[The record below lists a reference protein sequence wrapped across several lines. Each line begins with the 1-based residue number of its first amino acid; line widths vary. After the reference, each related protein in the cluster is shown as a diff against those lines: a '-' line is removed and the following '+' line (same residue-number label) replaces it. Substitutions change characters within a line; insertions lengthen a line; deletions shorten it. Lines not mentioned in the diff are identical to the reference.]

1 MCKVKMAPSHP
12 GDYIRTEVIE
22 EMVSGVRYFCK
33 SRRSSNREVYMRRR
47 IYPEMASSL
56 AGLMRPFWTSAL
68 GLALIGSLL
77 AGAVVWS
84 EETVEETAS
93 EEEGIRK
100 GGSYSDTVYV
110 LEEVVVVGSRHAP
123 RSVKESA
130 APVDVLNAEELRTQ
144 AALDMDD
151 ILRTLVPSYNIQ
163 RHGIDDEATLV
174 RPATLR
180 GLPPDNLLVLVNGK
194 RRHRSGVIALL
205 GSSLNA
211 GSQGPDLSV
220 IPTIAIEQ
228 MEILRGGAAAQ
239 YGSDAIAGVL
249 NMRLR
254 EASEGVLVEMRGGQY
269 SEGDGRLA
277 QAAANV
283 GLPLT
288 RDGFFNL
295 SLEYR
300 QLDPTIRSGTRANA
314 ATLSDRGYPVE
325 HPAQIWGSPD
335 VDGAWNTFFN
345 AGVDLDIGAEAYG
358 FGGWAKRQTEG
369 GFFFRAPGTSSAR
382 SGVFRIGDERAVA
395 DLDLGDDVDPSNLDV
410 PSLDA
415 SFEEVQAFVE
425 RYKGDLFL
433 FNERFPGGFTPRF
446 GADIRDLSLVAGL
459 RGERGSGLKWDASV
473 SAARSNIEFF
483 IFNTINASLGPDTPT
498 SFRPR
503 DYIQTEVAANLD
515 FSHAVEVG
523 PLASPLDVA
532 WGAEWRQETF
542 ESVAGDE
549 ASYVLGPYAEQGFSS
564 GSNGY
569 QGLDPRNA
577 GAWSRPNYAFYL
589 DVQANVVP
597 ALQLGT
603 ALRYEDFY
611 DDFGN
616 TLNGKLS
623 ALWRASDRVIL
634 RSTASTGFRAPS
646 PGQANFT
653 AVTTGFSGIGG
664 LTEQGQVP
672 PTHPIAAALGGVA
685 LTEEKSVGFSVGTA
699 VELTDELDL
708 TLDYFDISIEDR
720 ISLTGNIKITEEIAS
735 LIRETEALEGVSV
748 LQEIKF
754 FSNDFDTG
762 TRGIDLV
769 LSWTRVWDSQS
780 LSNVDLAYNWT
791 QSNLDDFS
799 QVRQVTEFLGT
810 PLAEPIDVSLL
821 TPRRQVELEQ
831 MNPEHRLV
839 LTGRHQQGPWDA
851 TVRPSYFSAWKACR
865 FQASDCGDLDSFDGG
880 VIVDAEVGYALGER
894 YRIGLGAQN
903 ILDSVPDA
911 DPDETAGQGNLR
923 PASTPWD
930 YNGAFWYTR
939 LFMQF

>member
-1 MCKVKMAPSHP
+1 MQ
-12 GDYIRTEVIE
+12 
-22 EMVSGVRYFCK
+22 
-33 SRRSSNREVYMRRR
+33 RR
-47 IYPEMASSL
+47 IDTNIASFPASL
-56 AGLMRPFWTSAL
+56 IRPFGTTVLSL
-68 GLALIGSLL
+68 VLVGSLL
-77 AGAVVWS
+77 VGKAAWS
-84 EETVEETAS
+84 EEAEESETVAEETAFQ
-93 EEEGIRK
+93 EEATGK
-100 GGSYSDTVYV
+100 GGADTTVVYT
-110 LEEVVVVGSRHAP
+110 LEEIVVVGSRHAP

-130 APVDVLNAEELRTQ
+130 APVDVLHAAELRTQ
-144 AALDMDD
+144 AAVDMDD
-151 ILRTLVPSYNIQ
+151 ILRNLVPSYNIQ
-163 RHGIDDEATLV
+163 KHGIDDEATLV

-180 GLPPDNLLVLVNGK
+180 GLPPDNLLVLVDGK

-220 IPTIAIEQ
+220 IPIIAIEQ
-228 MEILRGGAAAQ
+228 MEILRDGAAAQ

-254 EASEGVLVEMRGGQY
+254 NAAQGVLLEIRGGQY
-269 SEGDGRLA
+269 FEGDGRLT

-288 RDGFFNL
+288 QDGFFNF

-314 ATLSDRGYPVE
+314 ATLSERGYPVE
-325 HPAQIWGSPD
+325 DPAQIWGSPD

-345 AGVDLDIGAEAYG
+345 AGVDLGNGAEAYG

-382 SGVFRIGDERAVA
+382 GGVFRVGNERAVA
-395 DLDLGDDVDPSNLDV
+395 DLDLDDDIDPSTVDV

-415 SFEEVQAFVE
+415 SFEEVQAFVD
-425 RYKGDLFL
+425 RYQGDLFL

-459 RGERGSGLKWDASV
+459 RGQRDSGLKWDASV

-483 IFNTINASLGPDTPT
+483 IFNTINASLGPATST

-503 DYIQTEVAANLD
+503 DYIQTEVAADLD
-515 FSHAVEVG
+515 FSYAVGVG
-523 PLASPLDVA
+523 ALASPLDVA

-542 ESVAGDE
+542 ESVAGDL
-549 ASYVLGPYAEQGFSS
+549 ASYQAGPFSDQGFSI

-569 QGLDPRNA
+569 QGLHPRNA
-577 GAWSRPNYAFYL
+577 GKWSRPNYALYL
-589 DVQANVVP
+589 DIQADVAP
-597 ALQLGT
+597 PLQLGL
-603 ALRYEDFY
+603 AVRYEDFY
-611 DDFGN
+611 KDFGN

-623 ALWRASDRVIL
+623 ALWRATDRVTL
-634 RSTASTGFRAPS
+634 RSTANTGFRAPS
-646 PGQANFT
+646 PGPANFT
-653 AVTTGFSGIGG
+653 AVTTSFSGLGG

-685 LTEEKSVGFSVGTA
+685 LTEEESVGFSVGTA
-699 VELTDELDL
+699 VELTDELEL
-708 TLDYFDISIEDR
+708 TLDYFDISVKDR
-720 ISLTGNIKITEEIAS
+720 ISLTGNIEITEEIS
-735 LIRETEALEGVSV
+735 RLIQEKEALKGVSV

-769 LSWTRVWDSQS
+769 LSWRRVWDSQS
-780 LSNVDLAYNWT
+780 LSTVDFAWNWT
-791 QSNLDDFS
+791 TTNLDGFS
-799 QVRQVTEFLGT
+799 QVRRVTEFLGT
-810 PLAEPIDVSLL
+810 SLDEPIDVSLL
-821 TPRRQVELEQ
+821 TRRRQVELEQ

-839 LTGRHQQGPWDA
+839 LTGRHQLGSWNA
-851 TVRPSYFSAWKACR
+851 MLRPSYFGDWKACR
-865 FQASDCGDLDSFDGG
+865 FQANSCGDLDSFDGS
-880 VIVDAEVGYALGER
+880 VIVDAEAGYAINER
-894 YRIGLGAQN
+894 YRLGLGVQN
-903 ILDSVPDA
+903 MFDSAPDA
-911 DPDETAGQGNLR
+911 APEETAGQGNLR

-939 LFMQF
+939 LFVEF

>member
-1 MCKVKMAPSHP
+1 MANEGGEASEIDVERYETQPAPDPLSVRCQTWRAL
-12 GDYIRTEVIE
+12 IQAE
-22 EMVSGVRYFCK
+22 ERMFH
-33 SRRSSNREVYMRRR
+33 MLRR
-47 IYPEMASSL
+47 IYADVASSL
-56 AGLMRPFWTSAL
+56 AGLTRPFGTVTLSL
-68 GLALIGSLL
+68 VLVGSLPIGKT
-77 AGAVVWS
+77 AWS
-84 EETVEETAS
+84 EETEIPEAAAEEKA
-93 EEEGIRK
+93 EM
-100 GGSYSDTVYV
+100 DTVYT
-110 LEEVVVVGSRHAP
+110 LEEIVVVGSRHAP

-144 AALDMDD
+144 AAVDMND
-151 ILRTLVPSYNIQ
+151 ILRTLAPAYNIQ

-174 RPATLR
+174 RPATFR

-205 GSSLNA
+205 GSSLNT

-228 MEILRGGAAAQ
+228 MELLRDGAAAQ

-249 NMRLR
+249 NLRLR
-254 EASEGVLVEMRGGQY
+254 QASQSVLVEMRGGQY
-269 SEGDGRLA
+269 SEGDGRLV

-288 RDGFFNL
+288 QDGFLNL

-300 QLDPTIRSGTRANA
+300 QLDPTIRSGTRADA
-314 ATLSDRGYPVE
+314 ETLSARGYPVKD
-325 HPAQIWGSPD
+325 PAQIWGSPD
-335 VDGAWNTFFN
+335 VDGVWNTFFN
-345 AGVDLDIGAEAYG
+345 AGVDLGAGAEAYG
-358 FGGWAKRQTEG
+358 FGGWAKRRTEG

-382 SGVFRIGDERAVA
+382 SSVFRIGSERAVA
-395 DLDLGDDVDPSNLDV
+395 DLDLEDDIDPSTVDV

-415 SFEEVQAFVE
+415 PFDEVQAFIDQY
-425 RYKGDLFL
+425 RGKLFL

-446 GADIRDLSLVAGL
+446 GANIRDLSLVAGL
-459 RGERGSGLKWDASV
+459 RGQRESGLKWDASV
-473 SAARSNIEFF
+473 SAARSDIEFF

-503 DYIQTEVAANLD
+503 DYSQTEVAANLD
-515 FSHAVEVG
+515 FSNSVELG
-523 PLASPLDVA
+523 SLASPLDIA

-549 ASYVLGPYAEQGFSS
+549 ASYVLGPYAKQGFSS

-577 GAWSRPNYAFYL
+577 GTWDRPNFALYL
-589 DVQANVVP
+589 DTQADVAAP
-597 ALQLGT
+597 LQLGV
-603 ALRYEDFY
+603 AVRYEDFY
-611 DDFGN
+611 KDFGN

-623 ALWRASDRVIL
+623 ALWRASDRVTL

-646 PGQANFT
+646 PGQAHFT
-653 AVTTGFSGIGG
+653 AVTTSFSGIGG

-708 TLDYFDISIEDR
+708 TLDYFDISIKDR
-720 ISLTGNIKITEEIAS
+720 ISLTGNIKITEEIAR
-735 LIRETEALEGVSV
+735 LIQETEALQGVSV

-769 LSWTRVWDSQS
+769 LSWRRAWNSQS
-780 LSNVDLAYNWT
+780 WSTVDWAYNWT
-791 QSNLDDFS
+791 TTSLDDFS
-799 QVRQVTEFLGT
+799 QVLRVTEFLGT
-810 PLAEPIDVSLL
+810 SLAEPIDVSLL

-839 LTGRHQQGPWDA
+839 VTARHQLGSWNA
-851 TVRPSYFSAWKACR
+851 MLRPSYFSAWKACR
-865 FQASDCGDLDSFDGG
+865 FQDNSCGDLDDFDGG
-880 VIVDAEVGYALGER
+880 GVVDAEVGYAINER
-894 YRIGLGAQN
+894 YRLGLGVQN

-911 DPDETAGQGNLR
+911 APEETAGQGNLR

-930 YNGAFWYTR
+930 YNGTFWYTR
-939 LFMQF
+939 LFVEL

>member
-1 MCKVKMAPSHP
+1 MQTWHHPS
-12 GDYIRTEVIE
+12 
-22 EMVSGVRYFCK
+22 
-33 SRRSSNREVYMRRR
+33 
-47 IYPEMASSL
+47 
-56 AGLMRPFWTSAL
+56 GLMRPFGTA
-68 GLALIGSLL
+68 GLSLVLAGSLL
-77 AGAVVWS
+77 VGKAAWS
-84 EETVEETAS
+84 EEAEKSEATAEETAS
-93 EEEGIRK
+93 EEDTVGK
-100 GGSYSDTVYV
+100 GGADTADVYI

-130 APVDVLNAEELRTQ
+130 APVDVLNADDLRTQ
-144 AALDMDD
+144 AAVDMDD
-151 ILRTLVPSYNIQ
+151 ILRNLAPSYNIQ

-205 GSSLNA
+205 GSSLNT

-228 MEILRGGAAAQ
+228 VELLRDGAAAQ

-249 NMRLR
+249 NLGLR
-254 EASEGVLVEMRGGQY
+254 EASEGVLLEMRGGGY
-269 SEGDGRLA
+269 FEGDGRLA
-277 QAAANV
+277 QAAVNV

-288 RDGFFNL
+288 QEGFFNF

-300 QLDPTIRSGTRANA
+300 QLEPTIRSGTRTDA
-314 ATLSDRGYPVE
+314 ATLSARGYPVKD
-325 HPAQIWGSPD
+325 PAQIWGSPD
-335 VDGAWNTFFN
+335 IDGVWNTFFN
-345 AGVDLDIGAEAYG
+345 TRLDLGSGVEAYG
-358 FGGWAKRQTEG
+358 FGGWAKRRTEG

-382 SGVFRIGDERAVA
+382 SSVFRIGGERAVA
-395 DLDLGDDVDPSNLDV
+395 DLDIGDDIDPSTVEV

-415 SFEEVQAFVE
+415 SFDEVQAFIDQH
-425 RYKGDLFL
+425 RGDLFL

-459 RGERGSGLKWDASV
+459 CSKRASGLKWDVSV

-503 DYIQTEVAANLD
+503 DYIQTEVSTNLD
-515 FSHAVEVG
+515 FSYQVELG
-523 PLASPLDVA
+523 APASPLDIA

-542 ESVAGDE
+542 ESIAGDL
-549 ASYVLGPYAEQGFSS
+549 ASYQAGPYSGQGFSI

-577 GAWSRPNYAFYL
+577 GKWNRPNYAFYL
-589 DVQANVVP
+589 DMQADVVP
-597 ALQLGT
+597 PLQLGM
-603 ALRYEDFY
+603 AVRYEDFY
-611 DDFGN
+611 NDFGN

-623 ALWRASDRVIL
+623 TLWRASDRVTL

-646 PGQANFT
+646 PGQANLT
-653 AVTTGFSGIGG
+653 AVTTGFSGLGG

-672 PTHPIAAALGGVA
+672 STHPIAMALGGVE

-699 VELTDELDL
+699 VELTDEIDL

-720 ISLTGNIKITEEIAS
+720 IALTGNIKIAGEIAK
-735 LIRETEALEGVSV
+735 LIHEKETLQGVSV

-769 LSWTRVWDSQS
+769 LSWKRAWSSQS
-780 LSNVDLAYNWT
+780 LSTVDLAW
-791 QSNLDDFS
+791 NLTRTSLNDFS
-799 QVRQVTEFLGT
+799 QVRKVTEFLGT
-810 PLAEPIDVSLL
+810 PLAEPVDVSLM
-821 TPRRQVELEQ
+821 TPRRQVELEE

-839 LTGRHQQGPWDA
+839 LTYRHQLGSWNA
-851 TVRPSYFSAWKACR
+851 MLRPSYFSAWKACR
-865 FQASDCGDLDSFDGG
+865 FQDNDCDDLDAFDGG
-880 VIVDAEVGYALGER
+880 VIVDAEVGYTFNER
-894 YRIGLGAQN
+894 YRLALGAQN
-903 ILDSVPDA
+903 IFDSVPDA
-911 DPDETAGQGNLR
+911 APEEIAGQGNLR
-923 PASTPWD
+923 PESTPWD

-939 LFMQF
+939 LFVEF

>member
-1 MCKVKMAPSHP
+1 
-12 GDYIRTEVIE
+12 
-22 EMVSGVRYFCK
+22 
-33 SRRSSNREVYMRRR
+33 MRRR
-47 IYPEMASSL
+47 IYPEMASSQV
-56 AGLMRPFWTSAL
+56 GLMRPFWTAAL
-68 GLALIGSLL
+68 GLALVTSLF
-77 AGAVVWS
+77 AGTAAWS

-93 EEEGIRK
+93 EEEDTGK
-100 GGSYSDTVYV
+100 GEAYSDTVYV
-110 LEEVVVVGSRHAP
+110 LEELVVVGSRHAP

-130 APVDVLNAEELRTQ
+130 APVDVLNVEELRTQ
-144 AALDMDD
+144 AAVDMDD

-194 RRHRSGVIALL
+194 RRHRSGVIAVL
-205 GSSLNA
+205 GSSLNS

-228 MEILRGGAAAQ
+228 MELLRDGAAAQ
-239 YGSDAIAGVL
+239 YGSDAIAGAL
-249 NMRLR
+249 NIRLR
-254 EASEGVLVEMRGGQY
+254 ESSEGVLLEMRGGQY
-269 SEGDGRLA
+269 FEGDGRLA
-277 QAAANV
+277 QSAVNV

-288 RDGFFNL
+288 QDGFLNL

-314 ATLSDRGYPVE
+314 ATLSARGYPVKD
-325 HPAQIWGSPD
+325 PAQIWGSPD
-335 VDGAWNTFFN
+335 IDGVWNTFFN
-345 AGVDLDIGAEAYG
+345 AGVDLGSGVDAFG
-358 FGGWAKRQTEG
+358 FGGWAKRRTEG
-369 GFFFRAPGTSSAR
+369 GFFFRAPGTPSAR
-382 SGVFRIGDERAVA
+382 SSVFRFGGERAVA
-395 DLDLGDDVDPSNLDV
+395 DLDLGDDVDPSTVDV

-415 SFEEVQAFVE
+415 SFDEVEAFID
-425 RYKGDLFL
+425 RYRGDLFL

-446 GADIRDLSLVAGL
+446 GADIRDMSLVGGL
-459 RGERGSGLKWDASV
+459 RGKRDNGLKWDASV
-473 SAARSNIEFF
+473 SAARSTIEFF
-483 IFNTINASLGPDTPT
+483 IFSTINASLGPATPT

-523 PLASPLDVA
+523 ALTSPLDIA

-542 ESVAGDE
+542 ESVAGDP
-549 ASYVLGPYAEQGFSS
+549 ASYEAGPFSDQGFSI

-577 GAWSRPNYAFYL
+577 GRWSRPNYALYL
-589 DVQANVVP
+589 DMQADVAP
-597 ALQLGT
+597 PLQLGV
-603 ALRYEDFY
+603 AARYEDFY
-611 DDFGN
+611 KDFGN

-623 ALWRASDRVIL
+623 ALWRASDRVTL

-646 PGQANFT
+646 PGQAHLT
-653 AVTTGFSGIGG
+653 AVTTGFSGAGG
-664 LTEQGQVP
+664 LIEQGHVP
-672 PTHPIAAALGGVA
+672 PTHPIAAGLGGVA

-708 TLDYFDISIEDR
+708 TLDYFDISIKDR
-720 ISLTGNIKITEEIAS
+720 MSLTGNIKITEEIAQ
-735 LIRETEALEGVSV
+735 LIRKTEALQGVSA

-769 LSWTRVWDSQS
+769 LSWRRVWNSQS
-780 LSNVDLAYNWT
+780 LSTVDLAWNWT
-791 QSNLDDFS
+791 RASLDDFS

-821 TPRRQVELEQ
+821 TPRRQVELEE
-831 MNPEHRLV
+831 MNPQHRLV
-839 LTGRHQQGPWDA
+839 LTGRHQLGSWNA
-851 TVRPSYFSAWKACR
+851 MLRPTYFSAWKACR
-865 FQASDCGDLDSFDGG
+865 FQDNDCGDLDSFDGG
-880 VIVDAEVGYALGER
+880 VIVDAEVSYAFDKH
-894 YRIGLGAQN
+894 YRLGLGVQN
-903 ILDSVPDA
+903 MFDSVPDTA
-911 DPDETAGQGNLR
+911 PEETAGQGNLR
-923 PASTPWD
+923 PESTPWD

-939 LFMQF
+939 LLVEL

>member
-1 MCKVKMAPSHP
+1 MQK
-12 GDYIRTEVIE
+12 
-22 EMVSGVRYFCK
+22 
-33 SRRSSNREVYMRRR
+33 R
-47 IYPEMASSL
+47 IDTNLASFPASL
-56 AGLMRPFWTSAL
+56 IRPFGTTVLSL
-68 GLALIGSLL
+68 VLVGSLL
-77 AGAVVWS
+77 VGKAAWS
-84 EETVEETAS
+84 EEAEESETVAEETGFQ
-93 EEEGIRK
+93 EEAIGK
-100 GGSYSDTVYV
+100 GGADTTVVYT
-110 LEEVVVVGSRHAP
+110 LEEIVVVGSRHAP
-123 RSVKESA
+123 RSLKESA
-130 APVDVLNAEELRTQ
+130 APVDVLHAEELRTQ
-144 AALDMDD
+144 AAVDMDD
-151 ILRTLVPSYNIQ
+151 ILRNLVPSYNIQ
-163 RHGIDDEATLV
+163 KHGIDDEATLV

-220 IPTIAIEQ
+220 IPIIAIEQ

-254 EASEGVLVEMRGGQY
+254 NAAQGVLLEIRGGQY
-269 SEGDGRLA
+269 FEGDGRLT

-288 RDGFFNL
+288 QDGFFNF

-314 ATLSDRGYPVE
+314 GTLSERGYPVE
-325 HPAQIWGSPD
+325 DPAQIWGSPD

-345 AGVDLDIGAEAYG
+345 AGVDLGNGAEAYG
-358 FGGWAKRQTEG
+358 FGGWAKRRTEG

-382 SGVFRIGDERAVA
+382 GGVFRVGNERAVA
-395 DLDLGDDVDPSNLDV
+395 DLDLDDDIDPSTVDV

-415 SFEEVQAFVE
+415 SFEEVQAFVD
-425 RYKGDLFL
+425 RYQGDLFL

-459 RGERGSGLKWDASV
+459 RGQRDSGLKWDASV

-483 IFNTINASLGPDTPT
+483 IFNTINASLGPATST

-503 DYIQTEVAANLD
+503 DYIQTEVAADLD
-515 FSHAVEVG
+515 FSYAVGVG
-523 PLASPLDVA
+523 ALASPLDVA

-542 ESVAGDE
+542 ESVAGDL
-549 ASYVLGPYAEQGFSS
+549 ASYQAGPFSDQGFSI

-569 QGLDPRNA
+569 QGLHPRNA
-577 GAWSRPNYAFYL
+577 GKWSRPNYALYL
-589 DVQANVVP
+589 DIQADVAP
-597 ALQLGT
+597 PLQLGL
-603 ALRYEDFY
+603 AVRYEDFY
-611 DDFGN
+611 KDFGN

-623 ALWRASDRVIL
+623 ALWRATDRVTL

-646 PGQANFT
+646 PGPANFT
-653 AVTTGFSGIGG
+653 AVSTSFSGLGG

-685 LTEEKSVGFSVGTA
+685 LTEEESVGFSVGTA
-699 VELTDELDL
+699 VELTDELEL
-708 TLDYFDISIEDR
+708 TLDYFDISVKDR
-720 ISLTGNIKITEEIAS
+720 ISLTGNIEITEEIS
-735 LIRETEALEGVSV
+735 RLIQEKEALKGVSV

-769 LSWTRVWDSQS
+769 LFWRRVWDSQS
-780 LSNVDLAYNWT
+780 LSTVDFAWNWT
-791 QSNLDDFS
+791 TTNLDDFS
-799 QVRQVTEFLGT
+799 QVRRVTEFLGT
-810 PLAEPIDVSLL
+810 SLDEPIDVSLL
-821 TPRRQVELEQ
+821 TRRRQVELEE

-839 LTGRHQQGPWDA
+839 LTGRHQLGSWNA
-851 TVRPSYFSAWKACR
+851 MLRPSYFGDWKACR
-865 FQASDCGDLDSFDGG
+865 FQANSCGDLDSFDGS
-880 VIVDAEVGYALGER
+880 VIVDAEAGYAINER
-894 YRIGLGAQN
+894 YRLGLGVQN
-903 ILDSVPDA
+903 MFDSAPDA
-911 DPDETAGQGNLR
+911 APEETAGQGNLR

-939 LFMQF
+939 LFVEL